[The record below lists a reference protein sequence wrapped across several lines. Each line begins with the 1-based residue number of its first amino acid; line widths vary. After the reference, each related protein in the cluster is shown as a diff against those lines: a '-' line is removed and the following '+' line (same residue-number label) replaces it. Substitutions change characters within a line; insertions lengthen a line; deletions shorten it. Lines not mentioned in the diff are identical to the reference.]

1 VSGKAWK
8 SVVVWNMN
16 FMTFHILGIIVI
28 PTDEAIFL
36 RGVGLNH
43 QPEYLYGNINGNI
56 VVGIFCLG
64 NMGIS

>member
-1 VSGKAWK
+1 
-8 SVVVWNMN
+8 MN